1 MPRKTSLHRLG
12 MALREL
18 QRKRPGSGGMEG
30 NECVTWAIMLL
41 WARLLPLVYMHK
53 RMVRYATRTPC
64 LQAAPSATPVV
75 LPVVLQGPLLEM
87 LIKILTRDVV
97 DWLGLMVLIMLTFA
111 AAMWFL
117 LGSDSSAS
125 LFDRRFRNWYTSLQT
140 LFQVVLESSQLDQTL
155 AVENGHPQIAWYGPM
170 CRCIGRC
177 TLDE

>member
-1 MPRKTSLHRLG
+1 M
-12 MALREL
+12 
-18 QRKRPGSGGMEG
+18 
-30 NECVTWAIMLL
+30 
-41 WARLLPLVYMHK
+41 
-53 RMVRYATRTPC
+53 
-64 LQAAPSATPVV
+64 
-75 LPVVLQGPLLEM
+75 LQGPLLEM

-140 LFQVVLESSQLDQTL
+140 LFQVVLESTQLDQTL

>member
-1 MPRKTSLHRLG
+1 VG
-12 MALREL
+12 FALREL
-18 QRKRPGSGGMEG
+18 QLVRPGSGTLEG
-30 NECVTWAIMLL
+30 NEGITWAIMLL

-53 RMVRYATRTPC
+53 RMVRYATRTPF
-64 LQAAPSATPVV
+64 LQAAPSTT
-75 LPVVLQGPLLEM
+75 PVVLQGPLLEM

-117 LGSDSSAS
+117 LGSHSSAS

-140 LFQVVLESSQLDQTL
+140 LFQVVLESTQLDQTL

-170 CRCIGRC
+170 CRCIG
-177 TLDE
+177 